1 MSYRH
6 ISGVV
11 TPPNKRTR
19 RIGDYAQPHKSTA
32 GQPLKGDRFSR
43 ATPVKVRRI
52 GDDTTHEI
60 TPATLAR
67 NTYRKDGLGPY
78 SELRGKMF
86 A

>member
-19 RIGDYAQPHKSTA
+19 RIEDYAQPRKSTN
-32 GQPLKGDRFSR
+32 GQPLKGNRFSR
-43 ATPVKVRRI
+43 ATPPVVRRI
-52 GDDTTHEI
+52 GDTAPDI
-60 TPATLAR
+60 TPAQLAE
-67 NTYRKDGLGPY
+67 NTYRHDGLGPY
-78 SELRGKMF
+78 SELRGRLF

>member
-19 RIGDYAQPHKSTA
+19 RIEDYAQPRKSTN
-32 GQPLKGDRFSR
+32 GQPLKGSRFSR
-43 ATPVKVRRI
+43 ATPVQVRRI
-52 GDDTTHEI
+52 EDTTPDI
-60 TPATLAR
+60 TPAQLAE
-67 NTYRKDGLGPY
+67 NTYRQDGLGPY
-78 SELRGKMF
+78 SELRGRLY